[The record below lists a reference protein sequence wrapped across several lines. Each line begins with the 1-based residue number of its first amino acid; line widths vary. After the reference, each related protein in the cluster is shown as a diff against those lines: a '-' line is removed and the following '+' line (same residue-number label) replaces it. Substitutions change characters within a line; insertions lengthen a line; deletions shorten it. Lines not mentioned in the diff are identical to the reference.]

1 MSTREIVRDIARY
14 SDHDEPM
21 HRWTISEDGETLS
34 ELWVSIE
41 TGEIMQVETVESHR
55 GEGLARALYEQ
66 AAREIEIFHAPVA
79 HRTFEGDCFAQA
91 VGGES
96 LPCTHGCCISDDEE
110 W

>member
-1 MSTREIVRDIARY
+1 MSAREIARDTARY
-14 SDHDEPM
+14 SDHDEAM
-21 HRWTISEDGETLS
+21 HHWSISEDGEVVS
-34 ELWVSIE
+34 ELWVSVE

-66 AAREIEIFHAPVA
+66 ASREVAVFHAPQS
-79 HRTFEGDCFAQA
+79 HRTFEGDMFAQA

-96 LPCTHGCCISDDEE
+96 LPCTHGCCTDDEE